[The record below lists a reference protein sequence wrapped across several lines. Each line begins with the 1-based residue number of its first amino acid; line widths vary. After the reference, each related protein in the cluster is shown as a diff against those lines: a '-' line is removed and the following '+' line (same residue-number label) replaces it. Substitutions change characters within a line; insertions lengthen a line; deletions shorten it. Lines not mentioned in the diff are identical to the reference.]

1 MRSCSACQYENP
13 DDALFCAKCQTALNA
28 SPSAPSGG
36 GVHVGGDAGVVRVHD
51 ESQTVNNITI
61 SIAPQKLADL
71 MRVSGQ
77 EAGAADETERL
88 ALSGG
93 ALAAETRLALS
104 EFEVGADEQEM
115 VLRVFA

>member
-1 MRSCSACQYENP
+1 M
-13 DDALFCAKCQTALNA
+13 
-28 SPSAPSGG
+28 
-36 GVHVGGDAGVVRVHD
+36 GGDAGAVRVHD

-88 ALSGG
+88 
-93 ALAAETRLALS
+93 
-104 EFEVGADEQEM
+104 
-115 VLRVFA
+115 VL